1 MPTHIGV
8 LLFWSRRV
16 RVTAAAAAAAA
27 VVLLAGDVA
36 DTTPHC
42 STQCQVASAAQTV
55 SAPKPQPP
63 QPAAL
68 GVFPKAQAADVD
80 PASPVSVA
88 AFRGTI
94 DTVEMV
100 NDWGETVPGALT
112 PGRTGWHPTEQ
123 LKYGRTYTMTVAAR
137 GPGGM
142 PTRQTSS
149 FTTLSPESLTNVN
162 LNTLA
167 GFSLV
172 DGSTYGV
179 GTVIKAYFDDPITD
193 KVAAEKRL
201 HVTSSVPV
209 NGSWN
214 WISDYEAH
222 WRPEKYWPANT
233 SVDVTADIY
242 GANLGDGMYGEAD
255 KHVSFKIGNAH
266 VSVADDKT
274 KQVSVFDNGRLVRT
288 MPTSMGM
295 GGTQVVN
302 GKELHFWTPPGT
314 YAVLDKAN
322 PVVMDSTTYGLTG
335 GGGYRTTVNYA
346 TRISMDGIYLHQL
359 NETVWAQGNT
369 NVSHG
374 CLNLNSENAR
384 WFFDFAQ
391 PGDIVEVRNTG
402 GPPLTVAQGGD
413 WSVPWDQ
420 WRKGSALNA

>member
-8 LLFWSRRV
+8 LLSWSRRV

-27 VVLLAGDVA
+27 VALLAGDVA
-36 DTTPHC
+36 ETTPRC
-42 STQCQVASAAQTV
+42 STQCQVASAARTV
-55 SAPKPQPP
+55 AAPKPKPP
-63 QPAAL
+63 QPAAI
-68 GVFPKAQAADVD
+68 GVFPKPQAADVD
-80 PASPVSVA
+80 PAAPVSVA
-88 AFRGTI
+88 AFSGKL
-94 DTVEMV
+94 DDVSMV
-100 NDWGETVPGALT
+100 DDWGETVPGALT
-112 PGRTGWHPTEQ
+112 AGRAGWHPTEQ
-123 LKYGRTYTMTVAAR
+123 LKYGRTYTMTIAAR

-149 FTTLSPESLTNVN
+149 FTTLSPDSLTNVY

-167 GFSLV
+167 GFPLV
-172 DGSTYGV
+172 EGNTYGV
-179 GTVIKAYFDDPITD
+179 GTIVMAYFDDDITD

-209 NGSWN
+209 NGTWN
-214 WISDYEAH
+214 WVNDHEAH
-222 WRPEKYWPANT
+222 WRPEKYWPANV
-233 SVDVTADIY
+233 SVTVSADIY
-242 GANLGDGMYGEAD
+242 GANLGDGIYGQENE
-255 KHVSFKIGNAH
+255 HVSFKIGNAH

-274 KQVSVFDNGRLVRT
+274 KQVSVFDNGNLVRT

-295 GGTQVVN
+295 GGTQMV
-302 GKELHFWTPPGT
+302 GGRELHFWTPPGT

-335 GGGYRTTVNYA
+335 GGGYRTTVSYA

-374 CLNLNSENAR
+374 CLNLSGENAR

-402 GPPLTVAQGGD
+402 GPPLTVDQGGD
-413 WSVPWDQ
+413 WSVPWEQ